1 MQDYRPVLFGEGL
14 VFMELSEV
22 RSPEELERLVLRIG
36 FLPFFRNEIQ
46 GFSIEEVTP
55 RELWFN
61 NEIDGPWEWKG
72 PVICGGLCTYGKF
85 FNRKAGYVS
94 LEWFPDFANWRRSNS
109 SLTKDEG
116 LLLNAVNEHESLL
129 TNELKDLCGYVR
141 PHPARS
147 CLDKMA
153 ERKVKRMSERKS
165 YDAAIT
171 NLQMTTFCVIADFEY
186 KTDHNG
192 NPYGWGVARY
202 TTPEFLYDRKALKVD
217 RSPQESRER
226 MLEHLGQLFPQIT
239 EDQLSRLI

>member
-1 MQDYRPVLFGEGL
+1 M
-14 VFMELSEV
+14 
-22 RSPEELERLVLRIG
+22 LRIV
-36 FLPFFRNEIQ
+36 FLPFFRTEIQ
-46 GFSIEEVTP
+46 CSLSKKSRRVIVVQMRLTVLGMEVAC
-55 RELWFN
+55 
-61 NEIDGPWEWKG
+61 
-72 PVICGGLCTYGKF
+72 ICGGFCVLMANLY
-85 FNRKAGYVS
+85 RKAARSVGMV
-94 LEWFPDFANWRRSNS
+94 PDFANWRRSNS